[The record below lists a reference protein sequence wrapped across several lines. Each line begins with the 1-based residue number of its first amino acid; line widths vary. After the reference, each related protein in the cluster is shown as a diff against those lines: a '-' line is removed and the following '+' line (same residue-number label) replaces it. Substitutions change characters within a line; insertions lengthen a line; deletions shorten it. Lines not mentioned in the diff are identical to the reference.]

1 MNDYVPLPKGT
12 RLADGQYTLSRL
24 LAVGGMGAVYKGY
37 KEGDEGFY
45 LPVAVKELLPE
56 LSDKKPL
63 VDLFFSEAR
72 LHANLNHSNIVRV
85 VDLLEYNSR
94 YYIVLE
100 WVDGMDLRF
109 TIKSL
114 LKHNRALP
122 VNIGVYI
129 FSELLHALNYAHT
142 IFIYSRNIKGIIHR
156 DISPSNILLSK
167 SGEVKLTDFGISQA
181 GTRLEGFKKVPGK
194 KGYMPPE
201 QQMGD
206 IGEARS
212 DIFSLM
218 VCFYETM
225 TLVNPIAVKS
235 RMGYIPSMK
244 KFRPD
249 IPTLLEEII
258 FWGMETYIE
267 DRPTSKDLLY
277 YLETIS
283 SKEGLHISSLS
294 LADYL
299 SNELC
304 ETEDTVDES

>member
-1 MNDYVPLPKGT
+1 MSDYVPLPRGT
-12 RLADGQYTLSRL
+12 SLNNGTYTLSRL

-37 KEGDEGFY
+37 RGGTQGFY
-45 LPVAVKELLPE
+45 LPVAVKELLPS

-85 VDLLEYNSR
+85 VDLFYDNAR

-100 WVDGMDLRF
+100 WVDGLDLRGVIKALVHK
-109 TIKSL
+109 TIFM
-114 LKHNRALP
+114 P
-122 VNIGVYI
+122 INISVFI
-129 FSELLHALNYAHT
+129 FSELLQALDYAHT
-142 IFIYSRNIKGIIHR
+142 IFIYEKNIKGIIHR
-156 DISPSNILLSK
+156 DLSPSNILISR

-201 QQMGD
+201 HQTGE

-212 DIFSLM
+212 DIYSLM
-218 VCFYETM
+218 VCFYEVLA
-225 TLVNPIAVKS
+225 LVNPLAVKS

-249 IPTLLEEII
+249 IPPLLEEII
-258 FWGMETYIE
+258 FWGLETYIE
-267 DRPTSKDLLY
+267 DRPTARDLIY
-277 YLETIS
+277 YLQNLATQ
-283 SKEGLHISSLS
+283 EGLQVSSLV
-294 LADYL
+294 LADFL
-299 SNELC
+299 ANEL
-304 ETEDTVDES
+304 TPDTKPDDN